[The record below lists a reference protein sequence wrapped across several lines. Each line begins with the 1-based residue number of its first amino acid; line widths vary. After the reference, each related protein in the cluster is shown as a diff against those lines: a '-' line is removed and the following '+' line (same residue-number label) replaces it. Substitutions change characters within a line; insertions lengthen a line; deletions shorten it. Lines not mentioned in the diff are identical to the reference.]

1 MLHAIPLT
9 STPAEKEMTAYVC
22 FVGAAG
28 LALCYL
34 LSFDSIRV
42 VSRLLGVAASAFR
55 SLPGLLPMV
64 RE

>member
-1 MLHAIPLT
+1 
-9 STPAEKEMTAYVC
+9 MTAYVC
-22 FVGAAG
+22 FAGAAV

-64 RE
+64 RD